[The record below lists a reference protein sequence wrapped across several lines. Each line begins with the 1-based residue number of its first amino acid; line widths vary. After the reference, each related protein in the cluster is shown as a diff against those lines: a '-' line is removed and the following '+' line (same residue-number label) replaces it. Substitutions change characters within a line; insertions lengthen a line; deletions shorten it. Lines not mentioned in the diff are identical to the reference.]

1 MNAFLI
7 IFSDAILVCLGD
19 TFVSV
24 LAGFSVF
31 AMLGV
36 LSHELGTDIESVI
49 QSGQCNQNSLFLKS
63 SQAYQSCVYISSRDP
78 KGSTVQN
85 FSNFHQ

>member
-19 TFVSV
+19 TLVSV

-36 LSHELGTDIESVI
+36 LSHELGTDIENVI
-49 QSGQCNQNSLFLKS
+49 QSG
-63 SQAYQSCVYISSRDP
+63 
-78 KGSTVQN
+78 
-85 FSNFHQ
+85 

>member
-1 MNAFLI
+1 MTFVSHQHSVTSYCIYLMNAFLI

-19 TFVSV
+19 TLVSV

-49 QSGQCNQNSLFLKS
+49 QSG
-63 SQAYQSCVYISSRDP
+63 
-78 KGSTVQN
+78 
-85 FSNFHQ
+85 